1 MFEITRLTAR
11 SCSMLGQRGSIF
23 GQAVLDAAQE
33 DEKFLL
39 LTADLA
45 TLSGM
50 TRYIERYPNQ
60 FYNIGIAEQN
70 MIGIAAG
77 LAAEGFHPC
86 ATTYATFIT
95 MRSCEQIRHFC
106 GYMKEKIIVVGS
118 GAGLSQGFAGNTH
131 YTIEDLAV
139 MRSIPNITILS
150 PADAASAV
158 KQFELARREEGAVY
172 MRLTGNLNCP
182 MVYKEDTDFEIG
194 KAKLLREGNDVTIF
208 AVGTMVDAALKAA
221 KKLSEQ
227 GVEAAVYD
235 MFTVK
240 PIDRDAIFSAKESKL
255 IVTVEEHNK
264 MGGLG
269 AAVAEIMTEEAG
281 MPKLLR
287 CGIHDS
293 FDLACDY
300 NGLLAQNRLTPE
312 LIAEDVTKEYYNCQI
327 DTKWI
332 EKSNWGGAI
341 IPFSQARLPLS
352 RVAVAA

>member
-1 MFEITRLTAR
+1 MFEITRISAR
-11 SCSMLGQRGSIF
+11 TCSMLGQRGSIF
-23 GQAVLDAAQE
+23 GQAVLEAAQE
-33 DEKFLL
+33 DEKFIL

-50 TRYIERYPNQ
+50 TKYIDKYPNQ

-70 MIGIAAG
+70 MIGISAG

-150 PADAASAV
+150 PADGASAV
-158 KQFELARREEGAVY
+158 KQFELARKAEGAVY

-182 MVYKEDTDFEIG
+182 MVYKEETDFEIG
-194 KAKLLREGNDVTIF
+194 KAKLLKEGSDVVIY
-208 AVGTMVDAALKAA
+208 AVGTMVSAAIKAAALLEEKGISATI
-221 KKLSEQ
+221 
-227 GVEAAVYD
+227 YD

-240 PIDRDAIFSAKESKL
+240 PIDREAVVASKSYKL
-255 IVTVEEHNK
+255 AVTIEEHNK

-269 AAVAEIMTEEAG
+269 AAVAEVMTEQVG
-281 MPKLLR
+281 LPKLLR

-300 NGLLAQNRLTPE
+300 DGLLAQNRLTPE
-312 LIAEDVTKEYYNCQI
+312 LIAEDIN
-327 DTKWI
+327 
-332 EKSNWGGAI
+332 
-341 IPFSQARLPLS
+341 
-352 RVAVAA
+352 AVL

>member
-1 MFEITRLTAR
+1 MFEITKLSAR
-11 SCSMLGQRGSIF
+11 TCSMLGQRGSIF
-23 GQAVLDAAQE
+23 GQAALEAAKE
-33 DEKFLL
+33 DSKFIL

-50 TRYIERYPNQ
+50 TKYIDNYPGQ
-60 FYNIGIAEQN
+60 FYNTGIAEQN
-70 MIGIAAG
+70 MIGISAG
-77 LAAEGFHPC
+77 LAAEGYHPC

-106 GYMKEKIIVVGS
+106 GYMKEKIIIVGS

-158 KQFELARREEGAVY
+158 KLFELACKTDNAVY

-182 MVYKEDTDFEIG
+182 MVYKEETVFEIG
-194 KAKLLREGNDVTIF
+194 KAVKLKEGADVVIY
-208 AVGTMVDAALKAA
+208 AVGTMVNAAVKAAALLEEKGITAT
-221 KKLSEQ
+221 
-227 GVEAAVYD
+227 VYD
-235 MFTVK
+235 MFSVK
-240 PIDRDAIFSAKESKL
+240 PIDREAVAATQSHKL
-255 IVTVEEHNK
+255 AVTVEEHNK

-269 AAVAEIMTEEAG
+269 AAVAEVMTEYAG
-281 MPKLLR
+281 MPRLLR

-300 NGLLAQNRLTPE
+300 DGLLAQNRLTPE
-312 LIAEDVTKEYYNCQI
+312 LIADDIVSALKN
-327 DTKWI
+327 
-332 EKSNWGGAI
+332 
-341 IPFSQARLPLS
+341 
-352 RVAVAA
+352 V

>member
-1 MFEITRLTAR
+1 MFEITRISAR
-11 SCSMLGQRGSIF
+11 TCSMLGQRGSIF
-23 GQAVLDAAQE
+23 GQAVLEAAQE
-33 DEKFLL
+33 DEKFVL

-50 TRYIERYPNQ
+50 TKYIDKYPNQ

-70 MIGIAAG
+70 MIGISAG

-139 MRSIPNITILS
+139 MRSIPNITIMS
-150 PADAASAV
+150 PADGASAV
-158 KQFELARREEGAVY
+158 KQFELARKAEGAVY

-182 MVYKEDTDFEIG
+182 MVYKEETDFEIG
-194 KAKLLREGNDVTIF
+194 KAKLLKEGSDVVIY
-208 AVGTMVDAALKAA
+208 AVGTMVSAALKAA
-221 KKLSEQ
+221 ALLEEKGIS
-227 GVEAAVYD
+227 ATVYD

-240 PIDRDAIFSAKESKL
+240 PIDRDVVVAAKSYKL
-255 IVTVEEHNK
+255 AVTIEEHNK

-269 AAVAEIMTEEAG
+269 AAVAEVMTEQTG
-281 MPKLLR
+281 MPKLVR

-300 NGLLAQNRLTPE
+300 DGLLAQNRLTPN
-312 LIAEDVTKEYYNCQI
+312 LIAED
-327 DTKWI
+327 
-332 EKSNWGGAI
+332 I
-341 IPFSQARLPLS
+341 I
-352 RVAVAA
+352 AAL

>member
-1 MFEITRLTAR
+1 MFEITRISAR
-11 SCSMLGQRGSIF
+11 TCSMLGQRGSIF
-23 GQAVLDAAQE
+23 GQAVLEAAEE
-33 DEKFLL
+33 DEKFIL

-50 TRYIERYPNQ
+50 TKYIDKYPNQ

-70 MIGIAAG
+70 MIGISAG

-139 MRSIPNITILS
+139 MRSIPNITIMS
-150 PADAASAV
+150 PADGASAV
-158 KQFELARREEGAVY
+158 KQFELARKAEGAVY

-182 MVYKEDTDFEIG
+182 MVYKEETGFEIG
-194 KAKLLREGNDVTIF
+194 KAKLLKEGSDVVIY
-208 AVGTMVDAALKAA
+208 AVGTMVSAAMKAAALLEEKGISAT
-221 KKLSEQ
+221 
-227 GVEAAVYD
+227 VYD

-240 PIDRDAIFSAKESKL
+240 PIDREAVVASKSYKL
-255 IVTVEEHNK
+255 AVTIEEHNK
-264 MGGLG
+264 LGGLG
-269 AAVAEIMTEEAG
+269 AAVAEVMTEHVG

-300 NGLLAQNRLTPE
+300 DGLLAQNRLTPE
-312 LIAEDVTKEYYNCQI
+312 LIAED
-327 DTKWI
+327 
-332 EKSNWGGAI
+332 I
-341 IPFSQARLPLS
+341 I
-352 RVAVAA
+352 AAL

>member
-1 MFEITRLTAR
+1 MFEITKLSAR
-11 SCSMLGQRGSIF
+11 TCSMLGQRGSIF
-23 GQAVLDAAQE
+23 GQAVLEAAKE
-33 DEKFLL
+33 DEKFILM
-39 LTADLA
+39 TADLA

-50 TRYIERYPNQ
+50 TKYIDNYPGQ
-60 FYNIGIAEQN
+60 FYNMGIAEQN
-70 MIGIAAG
+70 MIGVAAG

-158 KQFELARREEGAVY
+158 KLFELACKEQGAVY

-182 MVYKEDTDFEIG
+182 MVYKEETSFEIG
-194 KAKLLREGNDVTIF
+194 KAQQLKTGAEVVIF
-208 AVGTMVDAALKAA
+208 AVGTMVSSAVKAAALLEA
-221 KKLSEQ
+221 K
-227 GVEAAVYD
+227 GITATVYD
-235 MFTVK
+235 MFSVK
-240 PIDRDAIFSAKESKL
+240 PIDREAVVAAKNYKL
-255 IVTVEEHNK
+255 AVTIEEHNK
-264 MGGLG
+264 IGGLA
-269 AAVAEIMTEEAG
+269 AAVAEIMTEQAG
-281 MPKLLR
+281 MPHLLR

-300 NGLLAQNRLTPE
+300 DGLLAQNRLTPE
-312 LIAEDVTKEYYNCQI
+312 LIAEN
-327 DTKWI
+327 I
-332 EKSNWGGAI
+332 E
-341 IPFSQARLPLS
+341 
-352 RVAVAA
+352 AAL

>member
-1 MFEITRLTAR
+1 MFEITRISAR
-11 SCSMLGQRGSIF
+11 TCSMLGQRGSIF
-23 GQAVLDAAQE
+23 GQAVLEAAEE
-33 DEKFLL
+33 DKKFIL

-50 TRYIERYPNQ
+50 TKYIDKYPNQ

-70 MIGIAAG
+70 MIGISAG

-139 MRSIPNITILS
+139 MRSIPNITIMS
-150 PADAASAV
+150 PADGVSAV
-158 KQFELARREEGAVY
+158 KQFELARKAEGAVY

-182 MVYKEDTDFEIG
+182 MVYKEETDFEIG
-194 KAKLLREGNDVTIF
+194 KAKLLKEGSDVVIY
-208 AVGTMVDAALKAA
+208 AVGTMVNAALKAA
-221 KKLSEQ
+221 VLLEEKGIS
-227 GVEAAVYD
+227 ATVYD

-240 PIDRDAIFSAKESKL
+240 PIDREAVNACKSYKLAIT
-255 IVTVEEHNK
+255 IEEHNK

-269 AAVAEIMTEEAG
+269 AAVAEVMTEQVG

-300 NGLLAQNRLTPE
+300 DGLLAQNRLTPE
-312 LIAEDVTKEYYNCQI
+312 LIAED
-327 DTKWI
+327 
-332 EKSNWGGAI
+332 I
-341 IPFSQARLPLS
+341 I
-352 RVAVAA
+352 AAL

>member
-1 MFEITRLTAR
+1 MFEITKLSAR
-11 SCSMLGQRGSIF
+11 TCSMLGQRGSIF
-23 GQAVLDAAQE
+23 GQAALEAAKE
-33 DEKFLL
+33 DEKFIL

-50 TRYIERYPNQ
+50 TKYIDKYPNQ

-139 MRSIPNITILS
+139 MRSIPNMTILS
-150 PADAASAV
+150 PADGASAI
-158 KQFELARREEGAVY
+158 KLFELACKEQGAVY

-182 MVYKEDTDFEIG
+182 MVYKEENEFKIG
-194 KAKLLREGNDVTIF
+194 KANLLKEGNEVVIY
-208 AVGTMVDAALKAA
+208 AVGTMVSAAMKASVLLED
-221 KKLSEQ
+221 KGIS
-227 GVEAAVYD
+227 VTVYD

-240 PIDRDAIFSAKESKL
+240 PIDREVVNNAKNYKL
-255 IVTVEEHNK
+255 AVTIEEHNK

-269 AAVAEIMTEEAG
+269 AAVAEVMTEQAG
-281 MPKLLR
+281 MPRLLR

-300 NGLLAQNRLTPE
+300 DGLLAQNRLTPE
-312 LIAEDVTKEYYNCQI
+312 LIMEDIITK
-327 DTKWI
+327 
-332 EKSNWGGAI
+332 
-341 IPFSQARLPLS
+341 L
-352 RVAVAA
+352 

>member
-1 MFEITRLTAR
+1 MFEINRLSAR
-11 SCSMLGQRGSIF
+11 TCSMLGQRGSIF

-33 DEKFLL
+33 DDRFIL

-50 TRYIERYPNQ
+50 TKYINNYSGQ
-60 FYNIGIAEQN
+60 FYNVGIAEQN
-70 MIGIAAG
+70 MIGISAG

-158 KQFELARREEGAVY
+158 KQFELARKAPSAVY

-182 MVYKEDTDFEIG
+182 MVYKEETAFEIG
-194 KAKLLREGNDVTIF
+194 KAKKLSEGTDVIIF
-208 AVGTMVDAALKAA
+208 AVGTMVSTAMKAA
-221 KKLSEQ
+221 KLLSEK
-227 GVEAAVYD
+227 GITATVYD

-240 PIDRDAIFSAKESKL
+240 PIDHEAVNESRNFKLAVTIEEHSKL
-255 IVTVEEHNK
+255 
-264 MGGLG
+264 GGLG
-269 AAVAEIMTEEAG
+269 AAVAEVMTESTG

-300 NGLLAQNRLTPE
+300 EGLLAQNRLTPE
-312 LIAEDVTKEYYNCQI
+312 LIVED
-327 DTKWI
+327 I
-332 EKSNWGGAI
+332 E
-341 IPFSQARLPLS
+341 
-352 RVAVAA
+352 AAL

>member
-1 MFEITRLTAR
+1 MFEITRISAR
-11 SCSMLGQRGSIF
+11 TCSMLGQRGSIF
-23 GQAVLDAAQE
+23 GQAVLEAAEE
-33 DEKFLL
+33 DEKFIL

-50 TRYIERYPNQ
+50 TKYIDKYPNQ

-70 MIGIAAG
+70 MICISAG

-139 MRSIPNITILS
+139 MRSIPNITIMS
-150 PADAASAV
+150 PADGASAV
-158 KQFELARREEGAVY
+158 KQFELARKAEGAVY

-182 MVYKEDTDFEIG
+182 MVYKEETDFEIG
-194 KAKLLREGNDVTIF
+194 KAKLLKEGSDVVIY
-208 AVGTMVDAALKAA
+208 AVGTMVSAALKAA
-221 KKLSEQ
+221 TLLEEK
-227 GVEAAVYD
+227 GVSATVYD

-240 PIDRDAIFSAKESKL
+240 PIDCEAVNACKSYKL
-255 IVTVEEHNK
+255 AVTIEEHNK

-269 AAVAEIMTEEAG
+269 AAVAEVMTEQVG

-300 NGLLAQNRLTPE
+300 DGLLAQNRLTPE
-312 LIAEDVTKEYYNCQI
+312 LISED
-327 DTKWI
+327 
-332 EKSNWGGAI
+332 I
-341 IPFSQARLPLS
+341 I
-352 RVAVAA
+352 AAL

>member
-1 MFEITRLTAR
+1 MFKITKLSAR
-11 SCSMLGQRGSIF
+11 TCSMLGQRGSIF
-23 GQAVLDAAQE
+23 GQAVLEAAQE
-33 DEKFLL
+33 DEKFIL

-50 TRYIERYPNQ
+50 TKYIDKYPNQ

-139 MRSIPNITILS
+139 MRSIPNMTILS
-150 PADAASAV
+150 PADGASAV
-158 KQFELARREEGAVY
+158 KLFELACKEQGAVY

-182 MVYKEDTDFEIG
+182 MVYKEETEFKIG
-194 KAKLLREGNDVTIF
+194 KANLLKEGSDVAIY
-208 AVGTMVDAALKAA
+208 AVGTMVSTAMKAAALLEEK
-221 KKLSEQ
+221 
-227 GVEAAVYD
+227 GVSVTVYD

-240 PIDRDAIFSAKESKL
+240 PIDRDAVNSAKNYKL
-255 IVTVEEHNK
+255 AVTIEEHNK

-269 AAVAEIMTEEAG
+269 AAVAEVMTEQTE
-281 MPKLLR
+281 MPCLLR

-300 NGLLAQNRLTPE
+300 DGLLAQNRLTPE
-312 LIAEDVTKEYYNCQI
+312 LIVEDILNKM
-327 DTKWI
+327 
-332 EKSNWGGAI
+332 
-341 IPFSQARLPLS
+341 
-352 RVAVAA
+352 AAL

>member
-1 MFEITRLTAR
+1 MFEITRISAR
-11 SCSMLGQRGSIF
+11 TCSMLGQRGSIF
-23 GQAVLDAAQE
+23 GQAVLEAAEE
-33 DEKFLL
+33 DEKFIL

-50 TRYIERYPNQ
+50 TKYIDKYPNQ

-70 MIGIAAG
+70 MIGISAG

-139 MRSIPNITILS
+139 MRSIPNIIIMS
-150 PADAASAV
+150 PADGASAV
-158 KQFELARREEGAVY
+158 KQFELARKAEGAVY

-182 MVYKEDTDFEIG
+182 MVYKEETDFEIG
-194 KAKLLREGNDVTIF
+194 KAKLLKEGSDVVIY
-208 AVGTMVDAALKAA
+208 AVGTMVSAALKAA
-221 KKLSEQ
+221 ALLEEK
-227 GVEAAVYD
+227 GVSATVYD

-240 PIDRDAIFSAKESKL
+240 PIDRDAVNACKSYKL
-255 IVTVEEHNK
+255 AVTIEEHNK

-269 AAVAEIMTEEAG
+269 ASVAEVMTEQVG

-300 NGLLAQNRLTPE
+300 DGLLAQNRLTPV
-312 LIAEDVTKEYYNCQI
+312 LIAED
-327 DTKWI
+327 
-332 EKSNWGGAI
+332 I
-341 IPFSQARLPLS
+341 I
-352 RVAVAA
+352 AAL

>member
-1 MFEITRLTAR
+1 MFEITRISAR
-11 SCSMLGQRGSIF
+11 TCSMLGQRGSIF
-23 GQAVLDAAQE
+23 GQAVLEATEE
-33 DEKFLL
+33 DEKFIL

-50 TRYIERYPNQ
+50 TKYIDKYPNQ

-70 MIGIAAG
+70 MIGISAG

-139 MRSIPNITILS
+139 MRSIPNITIMS
-150 PADAASAV
+150 PADGASAV
-158 KQFELARREEGAVY
+158 KQFELARKAEGAVY

-182 MVYKEDTDFEIG
+182 MVYKEETDFEIG
-194 KAKLLREGNDVTIF
+194 KAKLLKEGSDMVIY
-208 AVGTMVDAALKAA
+208 AVGTMVSAAMKAA
-221 KKLSEQ
+221 VLLEEKGIS
-227 GVEAAVYD
+227 ATVYD

-240 PIDRDAIFSAKESKL
+240 PIDREAVNACKSYKL
-255 IVTVEEHNK
+255 AVTIEEHNK

-269 AAVAEIMTEEAG
+269 AAVAEVMTEQIG

-300 NGLLAQNRLTPE
+300 DGLLAQNRLTPE
-312 LIAEDVTKEYYNCQI
+312 LIAD
-327 DTKWI
+327 D
-332 EKSNWGGAI
+332 I
-341 IPFSQARLPLS
+341 I
-352 RVAVAA
+352 AAL

>member
-1 MFEITRLTAR
+1 MNLQERRSKVFEITKVAAR
-11 SCSMLGQRGSIF
+11 TCSMLGQRGSIF
-23 GQAVLDAAQE
+23 GQAVLEAAKS
-33 DEKFLL
+33 DDKFIL

-50 TRYIERYPNQ
+50 SRYIEQYPNQ

-70 MIGIAAG
+70 MVGIAAG

-106 GYMKEKIIVVGS
+106 GYMKEKIIVIGS

-131 YTIEDLAV
+131 YTIEDIAM

-150 PADAASAV
+150 PADATSAV
-158 KQFELARREEGAVY
+158 KQFELARKTDNAVY

-182 MVYKEDTDFEIG
+182 IVYREDCNFEIG
-194 KAKLLREGNDVTIF
+194 RAIQLTKGTDIVIY
-208 AVGTMVDAALKAA
+208 AVGTMVDAAIKTA
-221 KKLSEQ
+221 KLLENH
-227 GVEAAVYD
+227 GVSATIYD
-235 MFTVK
+235 MFSIK
-240 PIDRDAIFSAKESKL
+240 PLDRKAVNLACNYRL
-255 IVTVEEHNK
+255 AVTIEEHNK

-269 AAVAEIMTEEAG
+269 AAVAEVMTEKPQ
-281 MPKLLR
+281 MPRLLR

-300 NGLLAQNRLTPE
+300 DGLLKQNRLSPE
-312 LIAEDVTKEYYNCQI
+312 LLSEDILANI
-327 DTKWI
+327 
-332 EKSNWGGAI
+332 
-341 IPFSQARLPLS
+341 
-352 RVAVAA
+352 

>member
-1 MFEITRLTAR
+1 MFEITKVAAR
-11 SCSMLGQRGSIF
+11 TCSMLGQRGSIF
-23 GQAVLDAAQE
+23 GQAALEAAKS
-33 DEKFLL
+33 DEKFIL

-50 TRYIERYPNQ
+50 TRYIEQYPNQ

-106 GYMKEKIIVVGS
+106 GYMKEKIIVIGS

-131 YTIEDLAV
+131 YTIEDMAII
-139 MRSIPNITILS
+139 RSIPNITILS

-158 KQFELARREEGAVY
+158 KLFELACRADNAVY

-182 MVYKEDTDFEIG
+182 IVYREDCDFKIG
-194 KAKLLREGNDVTIF
+194 HAIQLLNGKDIVIY
-208 AVGTMVDAALKAA
+208 AVGTMVDTAIKTA
-221 KKLSEQ
+221 KILENQ
-227 GVEAAVYD
+227 GVSSTVYD
-235 MFTVK
+235 MFSVK
-240 PIDRDAIFSAKESKL
+240 PIDREAVKSAHNHQL
-255 IVTVEEHNK
+255 AVTIEEHNK

-269 AAVAEIMTEEAG
+269 AAVAEVMTEMTG
-281 MPKLLR
+281 MPRLLR

-300 NGLLAQNRLTPE
+300 DGLLKQNRLTPD
-312 LIAEDVTKEYYNCQI
+312 LLAEDI
-327 DTKWI
+327 LR
-332 EKSNWGGAI
+332 
-341 IPFSQARLPLS
+341 FL
-352 RVAVAA
+352 

>member
-1 MFEITRLTAR
+1 MFEITRISAR
-11 SCSMLGQRGSIF
+11 TCSMLGQRGSIF
-23 GQAVLDAAQE
+23 GQAVLEAAKE
-33 DEKFLL
+33 DEKFIL

-50 TRYIERYPNQ
+50 TKYIDKYPNQ

-70 MIGIAAG
+70 MIGISAG

-131 YTIEDLAV
+131 YTIEDLAL

-158 KQFELARREEGAVY
+158 KQFELARKVSNAVY
-172 MRLTGNLNCP
+172 LRLTGNLNCP
-182 MVYKEDTDFEIG
+182 MVYKEETDFEIG
-194 KAKLLREGNDVTIF
+194 KSKLLKDGSDVVIY
-208 AVGTMVDAALKAA
+208 AVGTMVSAALKAA
-221 KKLSEQ
+221 TLLEEK
-227 GVEAAVYD
+227 GVSSTVYD

-240 PIDRDAIFSAKESKL
+240 PIDREAVNDCKSYKL
-255 IVTVEEHNK
+255 AVTVEEHNK

-269 AAVAEIMTEEAG
+269 AAVAEVMTEQVG
-281 MPKLLR
+281 LPKLLR

-300 NGLLAQNRLTPE
+300 EGLLVQNRLTPE
-312 LIAEDVTKEYYNCQI
+312 LIAED
-327 DTKWI
+327 
-332 EKSNWGGAI
+332 I
-341 IPFSQARLPLS
+341 I
-352 RVAVAA
+352 AAL

>member
-1 MFEITRLTAR
+1 MFEITRISAR
-11 SCSMLGQRGSIF
+11 TCSMLGQRGSIF
-23 GQAVLDAAQE
+23 GQAVLEAAQE
-33 DEKFLL
+33 DEKFIL

-50 TRYIERYPNQ
+50 TKYIDKYPNQ

-70 MIGIAAG
+70 MIGISAG

-139 MRSIPNITILS
+139 MRSIPNITIMS
-150 PADAASAV
+150 PADGASAV
-158 KQFELARREEGAVY
+158 KQFELARKAEGAVY

-182 MVYKEDTDFEIG
+182 MVYKEETDFEIG
-194 KAKLLREGNDVTIF
+194 KAKLLKEGSDVVIY
-208 AVGTMVDAALKAA
+208 AVGTMVSAALKAA
-221 KKLSEQ
+221 ALLEEKEIS
-227 GVEAAVYD
+227 VTVYD

-240 PIDRDAIFSAKESKL
+240 PIDREAVIASKSYKL
-255 IVTVEEHNK
+255 AVTIEEHNK

-269 AAVAEIMTEEAG
+269 AAVAEVMTEQVG

-300 NGLLAQNRLTPE
+300 DGLLAQNRLTPE
-312 LIAEDVTKEYYNCQI
+312 LIAEDIN
-327 DTKWI
+327 
-332 EKSNWGGAI
+332 
-341 IPFSQARLPLS
+341 
-352 RVAVAA
+352 AAL

>member
-1 MFEITRLTAR
+1 MFEITRISAR
-11 SCSMLGQRGSIF
+11 TCSMLGQRGSIF
-23 GQAVLDAAQE
+23 GQAVLEAAQE
-33 DEKFLL
+33 DEKFIL

-50 TRYIERYPNQ
+50 TKYIDKYPNQ

-70 MIGIAAG
+70 MIGISAG

-139 MRSIPNITILS
+139 MRSIPNITIMS
-150 PADAASAV
+150 PADGASAV
-158 KQFELARREEGAVY
+158 KQFELARKAEGAVY

-182 MVYKEDTDFEIG
+182 MVYKVETDFEIG
-194 KAKLLREGNDVTIF
+194 KAKLLKEGSDVVIY
-208 AVGTMVDAALKAA
+208 AVGTMVSAALKAA
-221 KKLSEQ
+221 ALLEEKEIS
-227 GVEAAVYD
+227 VTVYD

-240 PIDRDAIFSAKESKL
+240 PIDREAVIASKSYKL
-255 IVTVEEHNK
+255 AVTIEEHNK

-269 AAVAEIMTEEAG
+269 AAVAEVMTEQVG

-300 NGLLAQNRLTPE
+300 DGLLAQNRLTPE
-312 LIAEDVTKEYYNCQI
+312 LIAEDIN
-327 DTKWI
+327 
-332 EKSNWGGAI
+332 
-341 IPFSQARLPLS
+341 
-352 RVAVAA
+352 AAL

>member
-1 MFEITRLTAR
+1 MFEITKLSAR
-11 SCSMLGQRGSIF
+11 TCSMLGQRGSIF
-23 GQAVLDAAQE
+23 GQAVLEAAKE
-33 DEKFLL
+33 DEKFVL

-50 TRYIERYPNQ
+50 TKYIENYPGQ

-106 GYMKEKIIVVGS
+106 GYMKEPIIVVGS

-139 MRSIPNITILS
+139 MRSIPNLKILS
-150 PADAASAV
+150 PADGASAV
-158 KQFELARREEGAVY
+158 KLFELARKEEGAVY

-182 MVYKEDTDFEIG
+182 MVYKEETSFEIG
-194 KAKLLREGNDVTIF
+194 KANKLKEGSEVVIY
-208 AVGTMVDAALKAA
+208 AVGTLISAALKAA
-221 KKLSEQ
+221 TKLEEK
-227 GVEAAVYD
+227 GITATVYD

-240 PIDRDAIFSAKESKL
+240 PIDREAVEAAKNYKL
-255 IVTVEEHNK
+255 AVTIEEHNK

-269 AAVAEIMTEEAG
+269 AAVAEVMTEQTG

-300 NGLLAQNRLTPE
+300 DGLLAQNRLTPE
-312 LIAEDVTKEYYNCQI
+312 LIAED
-327 DTKWI
+327 I
-332 EKSNWGGAI
+332 E
-341 IPFSQARLPLS
+341 
-352 RVAVAA
+352 AAL

>member
-1 MFEITRLTAR
+1 MFEITRLSAR
-11 SCSMLGQRGSIF
+11 SCSLLGQRGSIF

-33 DEKFLL
+33 DEKFVL

-50 TRYIERYPNQ
+50 TKYLETNPNQ

-70 MIGIAAG
+70 MIGISAG

-131 YTIEDLAV
+131 YT
-139 MRSIPNITILS
+139 NITILS

-158 KQFELARREEGAVY
+158 KQFELARKAENAVY

-182 MVYKEDTDFEIG
+182 MVYKEETDFEIG
-194 KAKLLREGNDVTIF
+194 KAKQLTEGTDLVIY
-208 AVGTMVDAALKAA
+208 AVGTMVSSALKAA
-221 KKLSEQ
+221 KVLAEK
-227 GVEAAVYD
+227 GITATVYD

-240 PIDRDAIFSAKESKL
+240 PIDREAVKTAKDYKLAI
-255 IVTVEEHNK
+255 TVEEHSK

-269 AAVAEIMTEEAG
+269 AAVAEVMTETTG

-300 NGLLAQNRLTPE
+300 DGLLAQNRLTPE
-312 LIAEDVTKEYYNCQI
+312 FIIED
-327 DTKWI
+327 I
-332 EKSNWGGAI
+332 E
-341 IPFSQARLPLS
+341 
-352 RVAVAA
+352 AAL

>member
-1 MFEITRLTAR
+1 MFEITRISAR
-11 SCSMLGQRGSIF
+11 TCSMLGQRGSIF
-23 GQAVLDAAQE
+23 GQAVLEAAEE
-33 DEKFLL
+33 DEKFIL

-50 TRYIERYPNQ
+50 TKYIDKYPNQ

-70 MIGIAAG
+70 MIGISAG
-77 LAAEGFHPC
+77 LAAGGFHPC

-139 MRSIPNITILS
+139 MRSIPNITIMS
-150 PADAASAV
+150 PADGASAV
-158 KQFELARREEGAVY
+158 KQFELARKAEGAVY

-182 MVYKEDTDFEIG
+182 MVYKEETDFEIG
-194 KAKLLREGNDVTIF
+194 KAKLLREGGDVVIY
-208 AVGTMVDAALKAA
+208 AVGTMVSAALKAA
-221 KKLSEQ
+221 TLLEER
-227 GVEAAVYD
+227 GVSATVYD

-240 PIDRDAIFSAKESKL
+240 PIDRDAVNACKSYKL
-255 IVTVEEHNK
+255 AVTIEEHNK

-269 AAVAEIMTEEAG
+269 AAVAEVMTEQVG

-300 NGLLAQNRLTPE
+300 DGLLAQNRLTPE
-312 LIAEDVTKEYYNCQI
+312 LIAED
-327 DTKWI
+327 
-332 EKSNWGGAI
+332 I
-341 IPFSQARLPLS
+341 I
-352 RVAVAA
+352 AAL

>member
-1 MFEITRLTAR
+1 MFEITRISAR
-11 SCSMLGQRGSIF
+11 TCSMLGQRGSIF
-23 GQAVLDAAQE
+23 GQAVLEAAEE
-33 DEKFLL
+33 DEKFIL

-50 TRYIERYPNQ
+50 TKYIDKYPKQ

-70 MIGIAAG
+70 MIGISAG

-131 YTIEDLAV
+131 YTIEDFAV
-139 MRSIPNITILS
+139 MRSIPNITIMS
-150 PADAASAV
+150 PADGASAV
-158 KQFELARREEGAVY
+158 KQFELARKAEGAVY

-182 MVYKEDTDFEIG
+182 MVYKEETDFEIG
-194 KAKLLREGNDVTIF
+194 KAKLLKEGSDVVIY
-208 AVGTMVDAALKAA
+208 AVGTMVSAALKATTLLEEKSISA
-221 KKLSEQ
+221 S
-227 GVEAAVYD
+227 VYD

-240 PIDRDAIFSAKESKL
+240 PIDRDAIKASKAYQL
-255 IVTVEEHNK
+255 AVTIEEHNK

-269 AAVAEIMTEEAG
+269 AAVAEVMTEQVG
-281 MPKLLR
+281 IPKLLR

-300 NGLLAQNRLTPE
+300 DGLLVQNRLTPE
-312 LIAEDVTKEYYNCQI
+312 LLAEDIMKSLKEQ
-327 DTKWI
+327 K
-332 EKSNWGGAI
+332 G
-341 IPFSQARLPLS
+341 
-352 RVAVAA
+352 

>member
-1 MFEITRLTAR
+1 MFEINRISAR

-23 GQAVLDAAQE
+23 GQAVLDAAKE
-33 DEKFLL
+33 DEKFVL

-50 TRYIERYPNQ
+50 TRYIEQYPNQ
-60 FYNIGIAEQN
+60 FYNVGIAEQN
-70 MIGIAAG
+70 MIGISAG

-106 GYMKEKIIVVGS
+106 GYMNEKIIVVGS

-150 PADAASAV
+150 PADAGSAV
-158 KQFELARREEGAVY
+158 KLFELARKAENAVY
-172 MRLTGNLNCP
+172 IRLTGNLNCP
-182 MVYKEDTDFEIG
+182 MVYKEETDFEIG
-194 KAKLLREGNDVTIF
+194 KAKILAEGSDVVIY
-208 AVGTMVDAALKAA
+208 AVGTMVNSALKAA
-221 KKLSEQ
+221 KLLGEN
-227 GVEAAVYD
+227 GITATVYD

-240 PIDRDAIFSAKESKL
+240 PIDHDAVKTAKNYKLAVTIEEHSKL
-255 IVTVEEHNK
+255 
-264 MGGLG
+264 GGLG
-269 AAVAEIMTEEAG
+269 AAVAEVMTETIG

-287 CGIHDS
+287 CGIHDC

-300 NGLLAQNRLTPE
+300 DGLLVQNRLTPE
-312 LIAEDVTKEYYNCQI
+312 LLVED
-327 DTKWI
+327 
-332 EKSNWGGAI
+332 I
-341 IPFSQARLPLS
+341 IGCL
-352 RVAVAA
+352 

>member
-1 MFEITRLTAR
+1 MFEINRLSAR
-11 SCSMLGQRGSIF
+11 TCSMLGQRGSIF
-23 GQAVLDAAQE
+23 GQAVLDAARE
-33 DEKFLL
+33 DDKFIL

-50 TRYIERYPNQ
+50 RKYINNYPGQ
-60 FYNIGIAEQN
+60 FYNVGIAEQN
-70 MIGIAAG
+70 MIGISAG

-158 KQFELARREEGAVY
+158 KQFELARKAPNAVY

-182 MVYKEDTDFEIG
+182 MVYKEETAFEIG
-194 KAKLLREGNDVTIF
+194 KAKKLSEGADVVIF
-208 AVGTMVDAALKAA
+208 AVGTMVSTAMKAA
-221 KKLSEQ
+221 KLLSEI
-227 GVEAAVYD
+227 GITATIYD

-240 PIDRDAIFSAKESKL
+240 PIDHEAVKESRNFKL
-255 IVTVEEHNK
+255 AVTIEEHSK
-264 MGGLG
+264 LGGLG
-269 AAVAEIMTEEAG
+269 AAVAEVMTESTG

-300 NGLLAQNRLTPE
+300 EGLLAQNRLTPE
-312 LIAEDVTKEYYNCQI
+312 LIVD
-327 DTKWI
+327 DI
-332 EKSNWGGAI
+332 E
-341 IPFSQARLPLS
+341 
-352 RVAVAA
+352 AAL

>member
-1 MFEITRLTAR
+1 
-11 SCSMLGQRGSIF
+11 
-23 GQAVLDAAQE
+23 
-33 DEKFLL
+33 
-39 LTADLA
+39 
-45 TLSGM
+45 M
-50 TRYIERYPNQ
+50 TKYINNYPGQ
-60 FYNIGIAEQN
+60 FYNVGIAEQN
-70 MIGIAAG
+70 MIGISAG

-139 MRSIPNITILS
+139 MRSIPNIIILS

-158 KQFELARREEGAVY
+158 KQFELARKAPNAVY

-182 MVYKEDTDFEIG
+182 MVYKEETDFEIG
-194 KAKLLREGNDVTIF
+194 KAKKLNEGTDVVIY
-208 AVGTMVDAALKAA
+208 AVGTMVSTALKAA
-221 KKLSEQ
+221 KFLSEK
-227 GVEAAVYD
+227 GISATVYD

-240 PIDRDAIFSAKESKL
+240 PIDHEAVKESRSFKL
-255 IVTVEEHNK
+255 AVTIEEHSK
-264 MGGLG
+264 LGGLG
-269 AAVAEIMTEEAG
+269 AAVAEVMTESTG

-300 NGLLAQNRLTPE
+300 DGLLDQNRLTPE
-312 LIAEDVTKEYYNCQI
+312 LIVED
-327 DTKWI
+327 I
-332 EKSNWGGAI
+332 E
-341 IPFSQARLPLS
+341 
-352 RVAVAA
+352 AAL